1 MLRCVYYVSL
11 IAVVARSV
19 ILLYS
24 YVGRVQKPE
33 AIPVTQQE
41 LEHVRST
48 LKRTVWGA
56 RLTPQILGIS
66 RVQVKVREGKSV
78 G

>member
-1 MLRCVYYVSL
+1 MLITCPL

-24 YVGRVQKPE
+24 YAGLRVEKPE

-41 LEHVRST
+41 PEHVRST

-56 RLTPQILGIS
+56 RLTLQILGIS
-66 RVQVKVREGKSV
+66 HVQVKVREGKSV